1 MIDFSKI
8 LIGKLG
14 TTPTGMLLTWF
25 WNQFCQFPLCQLAQI
40 LYAEQLGPLFKFL
53 VIQIFFLFDFTTNF
67 VCIIYIFKMHKYYI
81 VYTFFRKMCDVI
93 QQSQDCSNLLVLVFL
108 PFKSI
113 IFRVSCERKLSRN
126 FAFFRENELNEKMRK
141 RCEISQKTSLKQ

>member
-1 MIDFSKI
+1 M
-8 LIGKLG
+8 
-14 TTPTGMLLTWF
+14 
-25 WNQFCQFPLCQLAQI
+25 
-40 LYAEQLGPLFKFL
+40 
-53 VIQIFFLFDFTTNF
+53 FDFTTNF

-93 QQSQDCSNLLVLVFL
+93 QQSQDYSNLLVLVFL
-108 PFKSI
+108 RYKSI

-141 RCEISQKTSLKQ
+141 RSEISQKTITCSIQLQYTVWNNYDRKVWNSNKCAQLGCTVHYGKSEPVDIVGIEKTDSLAIFNTD